1 MKKQQLKLLANI
13 IAVYTMTTI
22 FPIIEASGVM
32 QIILFGVVLWLMNL
46 FLRPVLL
53 LITLPINIL
62 TLGIFTLIVNT
73 WLIMMTNIL
82 IIGVKVS
89 GFWPSFT
96 LAAVIIA
103 INYAL
108 KKLFLE

>member
-13 IAVYTMTTI
+13 IAVYMMTMI
-22 FPIIEASGVM
+22 FPLIEASGIM

-46 FLRPVLL
+46 FLRPLLL

-62 TLGIFTLIVNT
+62 TLGVFTLLVNT

-82 IIGVKVS
+82 IIGVKIG
-89 GFWPSFT
+89 GFWPSLI
-96 LAAVIIA
+96 LAAAIIVI
-103 INYAL
+103 NHSL